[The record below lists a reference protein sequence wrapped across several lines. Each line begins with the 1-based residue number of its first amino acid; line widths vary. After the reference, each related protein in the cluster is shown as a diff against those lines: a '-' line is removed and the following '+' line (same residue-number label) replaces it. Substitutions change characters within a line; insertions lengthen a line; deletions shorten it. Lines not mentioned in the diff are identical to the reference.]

1 MAITMQDVR
10 ARLDPDEVDY
20 GEARRLGPA
29 AIPFLMQ
36 LVQGGDP
43 ALASK
48 AAYLASLIS
57 SDQSTAVLETAAASK
72 EAVVRVAAASGIRN
86 LPDAAAERVLELVRN
101 DPDVGVR
108 KVALQSVA
116 RFKSPQLAAKVQK
129 IAEEDSEPFVREL
142 AASTVKQR
150 K

>member
-1 MAITMQDVR
+1 
-10 ARLDPDEVDY
+10 
-20 GEARRLGPA
+20 
-29 AIPFLMQ
+29 
-36 LVQGGDP
+36 
-43 ALASK
+43 
-48 AAYLASLIS
+48 LASLIS

-142 AASTVKQR
+142 AASTVRQMK
-150 K
+150 